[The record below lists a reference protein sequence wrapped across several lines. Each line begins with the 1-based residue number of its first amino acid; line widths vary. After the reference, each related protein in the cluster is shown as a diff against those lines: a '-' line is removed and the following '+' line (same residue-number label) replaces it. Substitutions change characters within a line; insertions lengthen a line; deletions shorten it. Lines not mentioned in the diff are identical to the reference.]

1 MLRTFIVTKSPPSV
15 SFKSLLLSTEVE
27 GIFNVS
33 ETVYSLSFVTKEEGR
48 FHNDLM
54 TFYKFREKLIARN
67 RNDNIFLPFLFLK

>member
-33 ETVYSLSFVTKEEGR
+33 ETGVFAFFVTKEEGR

-54 TFYKFREKLIARN
+54 TFYKFREVNSAEPVTITS
-67 RNDNIFLPFLFLK
+67 FYLFYF

>member
-33 ETVYSLSFVTKEEGR
+33 TLKIPSTSVESNSDLKDTDGGDFVTI
-48 FHNDLM
+48 NVLSM
-54 TFYKFREKLIARN
+54 N
-67 RNDNIFLPFLFLK
+67 RDPF